1 MRALPALIAIALV
14 VAAAVLIASQP
25 GRVAV
30 TWQGWEIE
38 TSVAVM
44 GLAVAFA
51 ALVIAFV
58 FTLLRWIVRGP
69 GAWARARRERR
80 RRDGYRALTQGM
92 VAVAAGD
99 AEEAQ
104 KLARKADSLLA
115 EPPLTLLLS
124 AQAAQ
129 LSGDEGAATRYFN
142 AMLERPETEFLGLRG
157 LLMQALRGGD
167 QAGALRLAERAKA
180 LRPKTPWV
188 LSNLL
193 ELQARARRWQAAEAT
208 LVEVTRRKALPPP
221 DARHRHAVVL
231 HEHASEA
238 DAEGRAGE
246 AMRLQSRAHA
256 LEPAFA
262 PVAVRYARMLAL
274 RGQRRKARRALEAAW
289 RAAPHPTLAEAYGAL
304 FAGEPILQRM
314 KHLERL
320 ASFHPGHAEGHI
332 ALANAALEARLWGEA
347 RRHLAAAQGDGAGN
361 ATPRVCRLMADVE
374 ESENGDHAAARSWL
388 ARAGVAALPDP
399 AWVCDACG
407 VESVQWA
414 AQCPGCDGF
423 ATLAWRGSDR
433 PPPAR
438 RTLDAAASARPLLPT
453 QS

>member
-1 MRALPALIAIALV
+1 MRAVPALLAIALV
-14 VAAAVLIASQP
+14 VAAAVFVAGQP
-25 GRVAV
+25 GSVAI
-30 TWQGWEIE
+30 TWRGWEID
-38 TSVAVM
+38 TGIGVMALATVVAALGVAV
-44 GLAVAFA
+44 
-51 ALVIAFV
+51 V
-58 FTLLRWIVRGP
+58 FGLLRWLVRGP
-69 GAWARARRERR
+69 RGWARARRERR

-99 AEEAQ
+99 PEEAQ

-129 LSGDEGAATRYFN
+129 LSGDEGAATRYFT
-142 AMLERPETEFLGLRG
+142 AMLERAETEFLGLRG

-167 QAGALRLAERAKA
+167 EATALRLAERAKA

-208 LVEVTRRKALPPP
+208 LVEATRRKVLAAV
-221 DARHRHAVVL
+221 DARHRHAVLL

-238 DAEGRAGE
+238 DAEGRSTE
-246 AMRLQSRAHA
+246 AMRLATKAHA
-256 LEPAFA
+256 LAPSFA

-274 RGQRRKARRALEAAW
+274 RGQVRRARRAIEGAW
-289 RAAPHPTLAEAYGAL
+289 RVAPHPALAEAYGTL
-304 FAGEPILQRM
+304 FAGEPILQRI

-320 ASFHPGHAEGHI
+320 VALHAGHVEGHI
-332 ALANAALEARLWGEA
+332 ALAMAALEARLWGEA
-347 RRHLAAAQGDGAGN
+347 RRHLAAVHRDGTETAP
-361 ATPRVCRLMADVE
+361 PRVCRLMADVE
-374 ESENGDHAAARSWL
+374 ESEHGDHAAARSWL
-388 ARAGVAALPDP
+388 ARAGEAASPDP

-407 VESVQWA
+407 AEHAQWA
-414 AQCPGCDGF
+414 ASCSGCHSF

-433 PPPAR
+433 PPPER
-438 RTLDAAASARPLLPT
+438 RALDKAASAWPQLPPR
-453 QS
+453 S